1 MSVNLVTRACL
12 AAVAAATFAALAQ
25 AQPPAPSAQQQPSG
39 PANALQGFAQNRDQ
53 PVKIDAGQLEVRD
66 KDKVATFSGNVKVVQ
81 GDTMMRSRSLAVF
94 YDGEGS
100 TANALTAAKPGP
112 AGQQRIRRLEAKG
125 GVRVCQNDQVATGDT
140 GIFDMKANT
149 VTLEKNVVLTKG
161 ANVLKG
167 ERLTVEPHAP
177 AKPRSRAEKAVV
189 CRRCSFPRALTTPKR
204 RRSNL
209 KSRRRQPTSRPVPFS
224 CRNGGVV
231 DFFSM
236 FRRVG
241 LKRRWAL
248 SPAKFAINLQS
259 LGGAIGRIHAEP
271 MRLPGVAQRAPP
283 RSR

>member
-1 MSVNLVTRACL
+1 MSVNLVTRTCL
-12 AAVAAATFAALAQ
+12 AAVAAAAFAALAQ

-94 YDGEGS
+94 YDGDGS
-100 TANALTAAKPGP
+100 TANALTSAKPGP

-125 GVRVCQNDQVATGDT
+125 GVRVCQNDQVATGDI

-167 ERLTVEPHAP
+167 ERLTVNLSTGE
-177 AKPRSRAEKAVV
+177 AKIEGGKG
-189 CRRCSFPRALTTPKR
+189 
-204 RRSNL
+204 
-209 KSRRRQPTSRPVPFS
+209 
-224 CRNGGVV
+224 GGV
-231 DFFSM
+231 S
-236 FRRVG
+236 
-241 LKRRWAL
+241 AL
-248 SPAKFAINLQS
+248 LLPASIDDAKKA
-259 LGGAIGRIHAEP
+259 AEQP
-271 MRLPGVAQRAPP
+271 QKQPASANKPP
-283 RSR
+283 CTL